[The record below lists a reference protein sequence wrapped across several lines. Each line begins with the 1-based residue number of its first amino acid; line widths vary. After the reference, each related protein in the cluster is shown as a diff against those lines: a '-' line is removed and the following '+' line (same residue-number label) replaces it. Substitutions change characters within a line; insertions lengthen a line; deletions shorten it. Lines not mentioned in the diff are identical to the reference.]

1 MDDLRVER
9 RGGGYGRSNYAGPIY
24 TGLAIWRQWFGA
36 SLYADNNVQNRIDV
50 FNGSFAPLSLG
61 PNAFTNPF
69 PNLVPV

>member
-36 SLYADNNVQNRIDV
+36 SLYADNKTCKIAST
-50 FNGSFAPLSLG
+50 FLMAPSHR
-61 PNAFTNPF
+61 
-69 PNLVPV
+69 